1 MSLPLPTPKFAHPPV
16 VETILGLQFEPLLK
30 FRSHHFGW
38 FWTERLKLS
47 GWEPVGDERPLPI
60 YAERFGDARLRLTG
74 TMPASGVPALRM
86 KCRNLGRSLV
96 LQIQPDKLYLTWG
109 RSGPETPSYSD
120 IRPVLDELVVQF
132 EGFAADSGLGEGVA
146 NLWEVCYINRVP
158 RGELW
163 NEPKDWHRVLPKLFP
178 QQGPDCAGLPF
189 TTYDGT
195 WHFEIEP
202 KRGRIHVQV
211 AKMLVNQEPEP
222 VLFLRLT
229 ARGELATGVSWRS
242 AMDVGHD
249 SCVQLFAE
257 ITSAEAKRSW
267 GMTQ

>member
-1 MSLPLPTPKFAHPPV
+1 V
-16 VETILGLQFEPLLK
+16 VETILGLQFKPLLK

-38 FWTERLKLS
+38 FWSESLKAL
-47 GWEPVGDERPLPI
+47 GWEPVGDERPLPK
-60 YAERFGDARLRLTG
+60 YAERFGDTQLRLT
-74 TMPASGVPALRM
+74 TAAPASGVPSLRM
-86 KCRNLGRSLV
+86 KLRHPERSLV
-96 LQIQPDKLYLTWG
+96 LQIQPDKLYLTWA
-109 RSGPETPSYSD
+109 RNSPATPSYSD
-120 IRPVLDELVVQF
+120 IRPTLNDLVGRF
-132 EGFAADSGLGEGVA
+132 EVFATDSGLGAVIP

-163 NEPKDWHRVLPKLFP
+163 REPKDWHRVLPLLFP
-178 QQGPDCAGLPF
+178 QQGPNCPGLPF

-211 AKMLVNQEPEP
+211 AKMLVNRESDP

-229 ARGELATGVSWRS
+229 ARGELAADGSWQA

-249 SCVQLFAE
+249 SCVQLFSE